1 MDLFVWELV
10 NETTHLL
17 ALETP
22 GRDDRAAGDNVSPPE
37 AA

>member
-10 NETTHLL
+10 NETTHQLT
-17 ALETP
+17 LETA
-22 GRDDRAAGDNVSPPE
+22 RDGRAAGDHAHPWE